1 MFGKLIKK
9 VTEAPGKAIKATKD
23 LTKAVSKEVGS
34 KTKGAVKGVKNL
46 NPFKK

>member
-9 VTEAPGKAIKATKD
+9 VTEAPKKAIKATTD
-23 LTKAVSKEVGS
+23 LTKKVSKEVGA
-34 KTKGAVKGVKNL
+34 KTKAAGQGIKNL